1 MNEITLQMP
10 KSLYQNLEDLAKNEA
25 VSLHEYILYILT
37 RQIAQDYSVRVMPA
51 EEVAEQK
58 VAFDHLLNAL
68 GKASPEALDAV
79 LEDRDEAHPEP
90 ELSPETIQK
99 VNAMIARKMGNSD

>member
-25 VSLHEYILYILT
+25 VSLHEYILYLLP

-58 VAFDHLLNAL
+58 AAFDHLLERLGNASL
-68 GKASPEALDAV
+68 EELDTI
-79 LEDRDEAHPEP
+79 LDERDEAPPEP
-90 ELSPETIQK
+90 GLSQETIQK
-99 VNAMIARKMGNSD
+99 VNAMIARKKENSD